1 VNNCKDKG
9 RMLEIL
15 IFGYSPRHVF
25 LLQTIVN
32 RLAGN
37 SVKIVGPDKFINQV
51 LSTDLHVKANRVD
64 TIILKPVTKE
74 VSPFRRLLNNCVN
87 LMKVI
92 GLKPD
97 VLVTANEHA
106 LPSILHTNRSKLRE
120 IIVIDEGDFDII
132 LAKEKQMTRYSYSFA
147 FKNLILGI
155 RPRLTDERISSII
168 TASKVVYREFPDKV
182 IKPIAS
188 KVRHSLE
195 LSKKSVLILSSPLSE
210 NHNSLFWGQ
219 ENQILRKVIL
229 QNPDLTFFLRTHY
242 REAEDKYDDLNDL
255 KNFQRFRAFSDEPF
269 DNLDVSCEYVV
280 GFHSSALFSN
290 HLRCKKVI
298 SLSAHV
304 GSLHSKSILNQLAE
318 RKIEILKEDCI
329 IK

>member
-1 VNNCKDKG
+1 
-9 RMLEIL
+9 MFEIL

-37 SVKIVGPDKFINQV
+37 AVKIVGPEKFIDQV
-51 LSTDLHVKANRVD
+51 LAADLLVKANRVD
-64 TIILKPVTKE
+64 TITLKPVTKE
-74 VSPFRRLLNNCVN
+74 VFPLRRLLNNCIN
-87 LMKVI
+87 LIKVI
-92 GLKPD
+92 SLKPD

-106 LPSILHTNRSKLRE
+106 LPSIIHTNRSKLRE
-120 IIVIDEGDFDII
+120 IIVVDEGDFDII
-132 LAKEKQMTRYSYSFA
+132 LAKESQMTRYSYSFA
-147 FKNLILGI
+147 LKNLVLGI

-168 TASKVVYREFPDKV
+168 TASEVAYRKFPHKV
-182 IKPIAS
+182 IKPLAS
-188 KVRHSLE
+188 KIRHSVE
-195 LSKKSVLILSSPLSE
+195 LPKKSVLILSSPLSE
-210 NHNSLFWGQ
+210 NNNSLFWGQ
-219 ENQILRKVIL
+219 ENQILRKVII

-255 KNFQRFRAFSDEPF
+255 KNFRKFRAFSDEPF

-290 HLRCKKVI
+290 HLKCKKVI

-304 GSLHSKSILNQLAE
+304 GSLHSKSILNQLGQ
-318 RKIEILKEDCI
+318 RKIKILQEGFALK
-329 IK
+329 